1 MYNLIFTSMP
11 VIAVGLLDQDVSKV
25 GTPFR

>member
-1 MYNLIFTSMP
+1 MYNLIFTSLP

-25 GTPFR
+25 GTPSG